1 MIKIVENDKEKND
14 ALNIRKE
21 VFVKEQGVALEAE
34 IDKFEDIAKHVILYH
49 ENQPAAVGRY
59 RAHEDGLAKVERVA
73 VLKPFRSF
81 GYGKDVMN
89 FINEKAKE
97 DGFIG
102 TALNGQSHAKV
113 FYEKLGYKAEGK
125 EFLEENI
132 PHFYMKKLF

>member
-21 VFVKEQGVALEAE
+21 VFVKEQGVSLEAE
-34 IDKFEDIAKHVILYH
+34 IDKFEDISKHVILYH
-49 ENQPAAVGRY
+49 DNQPAAVGRY
-59 RAHEDGLAKVERVA
+59 RDYKDGLAKVERVA

-102 TALNGQSHAKV
+102 TALNGQSHAKI
-113 FYEKLGYKAEGK
+113 FYEKLGYNAEGD
-125 EFLEENI
+125 EFLEESI

>member
-49 ENQPAAVGRY
+49 ENQHAAVGRY
-59 RAHEDGLAKVERVA
+59 RAYEDGLAKVERVA

-113 FYEKLGYKAEGK
+113 FYEKLGYKAEGE